1 MTEEIEEKILDIDE
15 NTLQSRIVFIRDKI
29 LDVASTLRTQVPE
42 GIENEELVT
51 NEYFK
56 QWFIANSIY
65 DASMKDLNNEG
76 INRMLYYMFEETKGN
91 IPLLLSQYD
100 IKVDMDSSGKLDS
113 IQLVVL
119 EEDGE
124 INEWKQRWWKT
135 N

>member
-56 QWFIANSIY
+56 QWFIANSIF
-65 DASMKDLNNEG
+65 DASLKDIDNEG
-76 INRMLYYMFEETKGN
+76 INRMLYFMFEETKGN
-91 IPLLLSQYD
+91 IPLLLSHYD
-100 IKVDMDSSGKLDS
+100 VKVELDSNGKLDS

-119 EEDGE
+119 EEEGE
-124 INEWKQRWWKT
+124 LDEWR
-135 N
+135 

>member
-1 MTEEIEEKILDIDE
+1 MTEQTEEKILDINE
-15 NTLQSRIVFIRDKI
+15 EALAARVIFIREKM
-29 LDVASTLRTQVPE
+29 LDAADVLRKEVPE
-42 GIENEELVT
+42 GLQNEDLVA
-51 NEYFK
+51 NEHFK

-124 INEWKQRWWKT
+124 INEWKQR
-135 N
+135 

>member
-1 MTEEIEEKILDIDE
+1 M
-15 NTLQSRIVFIRDKI
+15 
-29 LDVASTLRTQVPE
+29 A
-42 GIENEELVT
+42 NEV
-51 NEYFK
+51 FK
-56 QWFIANSIY
+56 QWFIAYSIY

-124 INEWKQRWWKT
+124 INE
-135 N
+135 

>member
-1 MTEEIEEKILDIDE
+1 MTEQSEEKILDVNE
-15 NTLQSRIVFIRDKI
+15 EALAARVTFIREKM
-29 LDVASTLRTQVPE
+29 LDAAEVLRKEVPE
-42 GIENEELVT
+42 GLPNEDLVA
-51 NEYFK
+51 NEHFK

-65 DASMKDLNNEG
+65 DASIKDLNNEG

-100 IKVDMDSSGKLDS
+100 IKVDMDSNGKLEN

-124 INEWKQRWWKT
+124 INEWR
-135 N
+135 